1 MISGSDLLKTL
12 DSIQHPSVLV
22 VGDFI
27 LDLYTWGDA
36 ERISQEAPVI
46 ILRSDHSE
54 YRLGGAGNVCQL
66 VGGLEANV
74 TCAGVVGAGEDG
86 KRVRSML
93 EERGVSCQSLLVAVE
108 RPTTTKQR
116 YIGRAANR
124 HPHQILRVDHEH
136 RGAITA
142 ETEDQLLQAIL
153 PQLDQFDVILI
164 SDYGKGVC
172 TPRLLREVISAAGTA
187 GVPIV
192 VDPINREDYT
202 VYRGATAVTPNR
214 REAEIA
220 TGTSIDRPEEALRA
234 AAVLCEQADFEM
246 AFVTLDRDGI
256 ALFVPG
262 GEQNIFATRPRA
274 VYDITGAGDM
284 VLATIGVCLAANITP
299 AGAAQLANVTGGLE
313 VEQIGAAVIRRD
325 EIRHHLTLEQ
335 QPAAAKVIDQTTLN
349 NALDACRARG
359 QRIVFTNGCFDLLHV
374 GHITYLQQAATTGDL
389 LVIGLNSDQSVR
401 RLKGP
406 KRPVIGQEDRAAILA
421 ALACVDYVVVFDEET
436 PENLIRTVRPDI
448 LVKGGDYRP
457 EDIVGRDFVESY
469 GGQVVVTPIVEGV
482 STTKILK
489 IAAA

>member
-1 MISGSDLLKTL
+1 
-12 DSIQHPSVLV
+12 
-22 VGDFI
+22 
-27 LDLYTWGDA
+27 
-36 ERISQEAPVI
+36 
-46 ILRSDHSE
+46 
-54 YRLGGAGNVCQL
+54 
-66 VGGLEANV
+66 
-74 TCAGVVGAGEDG
+74 
-86 KRVRSML
+86 
-93 EERGVSCQSLLVAVE
+93 
-108 RPTTTKQR
+108 
-116 YIGRAANR
+116 
-124 HPHQILRVDHEH
+124 
-136 RGAITA
+136 
-142 ETEDQLLQAIL
+142 
-153 PQLDQFDVILI
+153 
-164 SDYGKGVC
+164 
-172 TPRLLREVISAAGTA
+172 
-187 GVPIV
+187 
-192 VDPINREDYT
+192 
-202 VYRGATAVTPNR
+202 
-214 REAEIA
+214 
-220 TGTSIDRPEEALRA
+220 
-234 AAVLCEQADFEM
+234 AVLCEQADFEM